1 MKDYTINGWNLR
13 FDNGTSRIIRD
24 ARGIKEENALDGLTD
39 WQNMAPWIL
48 MGGLNRSHEK
58 LGHPERYDVKLAIE
72 MIEDLS
78 PAETV
83 ELINAYVRAMTV
95 QIDGDQPT
103 EKEGEPEKKS

>member
-39 WQNMAPWIL
+39 WRSMAPFIL
-48 MGGLNRSHEK
+48 MGGWNRRA
-58 LGHPERYDVKLAIE
+58 ERSNEADKIVEQEAHRFLE
-72 MIEDLS
+72 ELS

-83 ELINAYVRAMTV
+83 QLINAYVRAMTV